1 MSKQISVKTSS
12 GTKLYKISQSGSHF
26 YCMKYNDSFFGSWSD
41 IGTARSF
48 EDALSIVKSYAS
60 SKYGHIDRVSID

>member
-1 MSKQISVKTSS
+1 MSKQISIKTAS

-48 EDALSIVKSYAS
+48 EDALSIVKSYAA
-60 SKYGHIDRVSID
+60 SKYGSIISIGID

>member
-1 MSKQISVKTSS
+1 MSKQISIKTSE

-41 IGTARSF
+41 IGSARSF
-48 EDALSIVKSYAS
+48 EDALSLVKSFAS
-60 SKYGHIDRVSID
+60 SRYGTIYNVKID